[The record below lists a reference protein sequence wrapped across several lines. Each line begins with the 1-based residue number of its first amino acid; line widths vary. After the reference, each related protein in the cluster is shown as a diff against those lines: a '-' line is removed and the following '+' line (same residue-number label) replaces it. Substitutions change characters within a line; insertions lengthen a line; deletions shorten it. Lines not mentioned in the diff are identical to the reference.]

1 MARDP
6 QGRFDLTRISQQL
19 GGEGYVVLEGL
30 LDSSR
35 LTEWRGLIDRLA
47 AEERQSPFLPGD
59 GPVHPCATSPT
70 LHALRLRA
78 GRVDS
83 ASGR

>member
-35 LTEWRGLIDRLA
+35 LTEWRSLIDRLG
-47 AEERQSPFLPGD
+47 RTPVSLPAGL
-59 GPVHPCATSPT
+59 PSWAT
-70 LHALRLRA
+70 
-78 GRVDS
+78 GRFIPET
-83 ASGR
+83 RK